1 MEQLLQFLING
12 LTIGAVYALVAVG
25 FSLVWATLRSVN
37 FAHGDVYML
46 GAYVALGIGN
56 VVAASVGG
64 WNPYLAI
71 LLILLAAAATGSL
84 VSLGIER
91 AIFRPLRDAP
101 EAVPILATLG
111 ASILIQNVVFLAFG
125 SSFNSFP
132 VGFPRGGLIVGETR
146 VNLMQLVMVGGVVVI
161 IMALHLFLTNTKLGT
176 AMRATSWDRE
186 VSGLMGVNVNRVI
199 QVAFLIAG
207 ALAGVAGAF
216 VAFYYGVITFF
227 MGFLTA
233 VKGFTAAVFGGFGN
247 VRGALLG
254 GFLLGIFEALAAGY
268 ISGRWKDAIAFVLLI
283 LIILVRPTGII
294 GERLPARV

>member
-1 MEQLLQFLING
+1 MLFVQHLING
-12 LTIGAVYALVAVG
+12 LTIGAVYALIAVG

-37 FAHGDVYML
+37 FAHGDLYML

-56 VVAASVGG
+56 VVAASAGG
-64 WNPYLAI
+64 WHPALAV
-71 LLILLAAAATGSL
+71 LVILLAAAVTGL
-84 VSLGIER
+84 IVSVGIER
-91 AIFRPLRDAP
+91 AIFRPLRRAP

-125 SSFNSFP
+125 SAFNSFP
-132 VGFPRGGLIVGETR
+132 LSLPRGPFTIAGARANV
-146 VNLMQLVMVGGVVVI
+146 MQVAMVGLAVLVI
-161 IMALHLFLTNTKLGT
+161 LGLHVFLGRTKLGT

-186 VSGLMGVNVNRVI
+186 VAALMGVDVNRVI
-199 QVAFLIAG
+199 QVAFAIAG
-207 ALAGVAGAF
+207 ALAGAAGAF
-216 VAFYYGVITFF
+216 VGFYYGVITFF
-227 MGFLTA
+227 MGFLAA

-254 GFLLGIFEALAAGY
+254 GLLLGVFEALAAGY
-268 ISGRWKDAIAFVLLI
+268 VSGRWKDAIAFVVLI

>member
-1 MEQLLQFLING
+1 MLFLQHMING

-37 FAHGDVYML
+37 FAHGDLYML

-56 VVAASVGG
+56 VVAASAGG
-64 WNPYLAI
+64 WNPLLAI
-71 LLILLAAAATGSL
+71 AVILVAAAVTGLL

-91 AIFRPLRDAP
+91 VIFRPLRRAP

-111 ASILIQNVVFLAFG
+111 ASILIQNVMFLAFG
-125 SSFNSFP
+125 SAFNSFP
-132 VGFPRGGLIVGETR
+132 VEFPRGPFAVGTAR
-146 VNLMQLVMVGGVVVI
+146 LNVAQVTMVAVAVAVVL
-161 IMALHLFLTNTKLGT
+161 ALHLFLTRTKLGT

-186 VSGLMGVNVNRVI
+186 VSALMGVNVNRVI
-199 QVAFLIAG
+199 QVAFAIAG
-207 ALAGVAGAF
+207 ALAGAAGAF
-216 VAFYYGVITFF
+216 VGFYYGVITFF
-227 MGFLTA
+227 MGFLAA

-254 GFLLGIFEALAAGY
+254 GLLLGVFEALAAGY
-268 ISGRWKDAIAFVLLI
+268 VSGRWKDAIAFVVLI